1 MLPRNLVLSV
11 LAMLSL
17 SACST
22 TPSVVPTV
30 KPVPPATCLMQ
41 CDPLTAPVD
50 GSELSVRNWE
60 FQVVEQYG
68 QCRRLHSD
76 CVDWVSK

>member
-1 MLPRNLVLSV
+1 
-11 LAMLSL
+11 
-17 SACST
+17 
-22 TPSVVPTV
+22 
-30 KPVPPATCLMQ
+30 
-41 CDPLTAPVD
+41 VD